1 MQLPEI
7 STIVTAV
14 FSGFI
19 TALVIESVRYANE
32 RKKIRENRDFERR
45 KALQAFISH
54 KIGNDVPPIAR
65 LLISAPAK
73 ITKIKNISSIGT
85 REIIEAKEII
95 EPIIQTVNQQGKWAR
110 IKALAGI
117 KTDPKLVQQV
127 YRTYYRKIQNDSRAY
142 VWDTRDQ
149 IALLGELTTI
159 GRSENNDIVINTT
172 LVSRL
177 HAVIRFENG
186 QFVLYNLTIT
196 NPILVNDQNIEYKC
210 VLQDGDVIEFFGGCF
225 IEFQQR
231 EVK

>member
-7 STIVTAV
+7 STIITAV

-32 RKKIRENRDFERR
+32 RKKIRDNRDFERR
-45 KALQAFISH
+45 KALQVFISN
-54 KIGNDVPPIAR
+54 KSGNDIPPIAR
-65 LLISAPAK
+65 LLISAP
-73 ITKIKNISSIGT
+73 TKIVKTKHISPIGT
-85 REIIEAKEII
+85 REIVEAKEIKD
-95 EPIIQTVNQQGKWAR
+95 PIIQVVTQQNTWVK
-110 IKALAGI
+110 IKSLVGI
-117 KTDPKLVQQV
+117 KTDTKLVQKV
-127 YRTYYRKIQNDSRAY
+127 YRTYYRKINNDSRAY

-159 GRSENNDIVINTT
+159 GRSETNDIVIDTE

-177 HAVIRFENG
+177 HAVIRFENS

-196 NPILVNDQNIEYKC
+196 NPILVNDHDIEYKC
-210 VLQDGDVIEFFGGCF
+210 VLQDGDVIEFFGGCL

-231 EVK
+231 GVK